1 MLIYQASVRVK
12 DEEGSED
19 EGEEEVDGV
28 DVAGGV
34 ADVDEQAAEDDSQ
47 LRLRLED
54 VQPDV
59 GHKSERAGDTW
70 VLGWFNTLFC
80 IYILKLPQLILADKH
95 SIEKRPKKTKMRI

>member
-1 MLIYQASVRVK
+1 MFPTPGAFGMFHILSNETMLIYQASVRVK

-59 GHKSERAGDTW
+59 GHKSERAGDT
-70 VLGWFNTLFC
+70 
-80 IYILKLPQLILADKH
+80 
-95 SIEKRPKKTKMRI
+95 